1 MCELCY
7 VHKYRR
13 LPDDQDPLEFHLQ
26 LLQPLIRT
34 TTDSEQT
41 SVGLNDTCVIEFTM
55 ENRFQ
60 YTNFRLISMRFKFFF
75 SYEWPLMSLL
85 LVCLFVFI
93 TGFLSLCTIKAFHSL
108 FPIITYT
115 QAYNLYCLYAI
126 RGVRHR
132 TIWRTLV
139 ANKLIKNVQKEKDT
153 FSCQYFHNYHK
164 SSW

>member
-1 MCELCY
+1 MCY

-41 SVGLNDTCVIEFTM
+41 SVGLNDTF
-55 ENRFQ
+55 
-60 YTNFRLISMRFKFFF
+60 L
-75 SYEWPLMSLL
+75 LLL
-85 LVCLFVFI
+85 LVLLEKEKKNWKSIRVRFLALICHYFYYCYWISFL
-93 TGFLSLCTIKAFHSL
+93 LSLLYKIYTQAFHSL

-115 QAYNLYCLYAI
+115 HTELAYNLLFIHCVHAL
-126 RGVRHR
+126 RHR

-139 ANKLIKNVQKEKDT
+139 ANKLIKNVQKQGKYS
-153 FSCQYFHNYHK
+153 FSCQFSHNYHK
-164 SSW
+164 FPH